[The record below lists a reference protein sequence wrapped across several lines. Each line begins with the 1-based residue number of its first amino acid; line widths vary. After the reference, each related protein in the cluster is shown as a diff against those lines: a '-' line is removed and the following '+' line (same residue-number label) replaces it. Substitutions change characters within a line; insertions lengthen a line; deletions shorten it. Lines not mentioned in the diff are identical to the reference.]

1 MLNKQLTGP
10 NLSVTRRFGA
20 TLKKRYSS
28 PSHGDF
34 KATTCNVVKE

>member
-20 TLKKRYSS
+20 TLKKDIVALVTGISKLQRACS
-28 PSHGDF
+28 
-34 KATTCNVVKE
+34 